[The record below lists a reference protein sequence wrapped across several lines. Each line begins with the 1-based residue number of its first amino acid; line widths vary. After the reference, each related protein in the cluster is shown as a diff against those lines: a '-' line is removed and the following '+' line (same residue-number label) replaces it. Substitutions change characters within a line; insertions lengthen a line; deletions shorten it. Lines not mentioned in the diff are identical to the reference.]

1 MDFSDELQFSFSRSS
16 GSGGQH
22 VNKVSTQVE
31 LRFHISQSKHLTD
44 AQKDIL
50 KEKLAN
56 RISNDGYLILTESK
70 SRSQFSNR
78 KKVIK
83 RFYELVAD
91 SLRRVKPR
99 IAVKVPKSV
108 KAKRKLNKRLASQK
122 KQTRKKV
129 NPKDLD

>member
-16 GSGGQH
+16 GSGGQY
-22 VNKVSTQVE
+22 VNKVATQVE
-31 LRFHISQSKHLTD
+31 LRFHLENSIKLSASQK
-44 AQKDIL
+44 AIL

-56 RISNDGYLILTESK
+56 RISKDGYLILTESK

-83 RFYELVAD
+83 RFYELIED
-91 SLRRVKPR
+91 NLKRVKPR

-122 KQTRKKV
+122 KQTSKKV

>member
-22 VNKVSTQVE
+22 VNKVATQVE
-31 LRFHISQSKHLTD
+31 LRFHLENSIKLSASQK
-44 AQKDIL
+44 AIL

-56 RISNDGYLILTESK
+56 RISKDGYLILTESK

-83 RFYELVAD
+83 RFYELIED
-91 SLRRVKPR
+91 NLKRVKPR

>member
-22 VNKVSTQVE
+22 VNKVATQVE
-31 LRFHISQSKHLTD
+31 LRFHLVNSIKLSASQK
-44 AQKDIL
+44 AIL

-56 RISNDGYLILTESK
+56 RISKDGYLILTESK

-83 RFYELVAD
+83 RFYELIED
-91 SLRRVKPR
+91 NLKRVKPR